1 MCLVVLAHRMHPRY
15 RLVVAANRDE
25 FHAREAAPLS
35 WWSDRPGLLA
45 GRDLVS
51 GGTWLGATLGGR
63 FATVTN
69 FREFERSVGADAPSR
84 GGLVPAFLADTGAAG
99 DHLQRTVADAGR
111 YAGYSLLADD
121 GSSLW
126 YASNRGQSPV
136 ELGAGVY
143 GLAND
148 RLDEPW
154 PKVVA
159 GRQRM
164 ERAIA
169 SDDSPVGIQPFG
181 AAVDFLA
188 SGATNWQIFKELVD
202 YATSEA
208 ARIYLG
214 TDGTLGS
221 KGGAPGVDV
230 QSLFGVAATRV
241 EGDLKCIEKGLRTG
255 VIEPWCAVNFGDST
269 LAPTRRYMLPDADA
283 DAARASLA
291 TRKAAF
297 YEEIEKARANGFEI
311 NQDVVNRIASEH
323 GVTPPVLPVESK
335 KAPSIALAPTDIAR
349 VVTVN
354 EARASAGVGP
364 LTLPTGAPDP
374 DGALTV
380 EQFAAK
386 KAAQVAPAA
395 APSPL
400 RAVP

>member
-126 YASNRGQSPV
+126 YASNRGQRPV

-169 SDDSPVGIQPFG
+169 AEDVDPALLFDLLADD
-181 AAVDFLA
+181 
-188 SGATNWQIFKELVD
+188 
-202 YATSEA
+202 
-208 ARIYLG
+208 
-214 TDGTLGS
+214 
-221 KGGAPGVDV
+221 
-230 QSLFGVAATRV
+230 
-241 EGDLKCIEKGLRTG
+241 
-255 VIEPWCAVNFGDST
+255 EPA
-269 LAPTRRYMLPDADA
+269 ADA
-283 DAARASLA
+283 DRGRSDAELARALSAVFVRHPRYGTRCSTVLLARHDGRTVVAERRYEASGRLTGA
-291 TRKAAF
+291 TRHEF
-297 YEEIEKARANGFEI
+297 VARG
-311 NQDVVNRIASEH
+311 
-323 GVTPPVLPVESK
+323 G
-335 KAPSIALAPTDIAR
+335 PS
-349 VVTVN
+349 
-354 EARASAGVGP
+354 
-364 LTLPTGAPDP
+364 
-374 DGALTV
+374 
-380 EQFAAK
+380 
-386 KAAQVAPAA
+386 
-395 APSPL
+395 
-400 RAVP
+400 